1 MSKVCGVRLII
12 DPINQGFCS
21 ALDLKCTLCT
31 SDEYHKSVYTST
43 RIHNET
49 RGDVAFDVNVRMVLL
64 AQELGLGYAALRK
77 ISTVLG
83 IPGLHLKTYQKHNK
97 RVTGMERGLRRRNQ
111 SVSSLAVFII
121 EKELDGN
128 NDPPQNNKMTLYSVA
143 FSFSILS
150 ISWFI
155 GYYG

>member
-1 MSKVCGVRLII
+1 
-12 DPINQGFCS
+12 
-21 ALDLKCTLCT
+21 
-31 SDEYHKSVYTST
+31 
-43 RIHNET
+43 
-49 RGDVAFDVNVRMVLL
+49 MVLL